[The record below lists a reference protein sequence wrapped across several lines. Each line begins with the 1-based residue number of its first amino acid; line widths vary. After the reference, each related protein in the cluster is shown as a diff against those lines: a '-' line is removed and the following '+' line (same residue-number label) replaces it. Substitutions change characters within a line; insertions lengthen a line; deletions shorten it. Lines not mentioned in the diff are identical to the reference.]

1 MRTESK
7 YDIPESRLAQDSIS
21 VSEISDEAN
30 TSATLIKRRFDQLA
44 QHFADVNKAL
54 LSSVNKLTPDLAD
67 VNERQ
72 KVGQVS
78 QTFGEEMFAILHRL
92 EDEVDL
98 LLKTQR
104 RLAEFI

>member
-7 YDIPESRLAQDSIS
+7 YDIPEWRLAQDPNS
-21 VSEISDEAN
+21 ISDEAK
-30 TSATLIKRRFDQLA
+30 TSAALIKRRFNQLA

-54 LSSVNKLTPDLAD
+54 LSSVNRLTPDLAD
-67 VNERQ
+67 INP
-72 KVGQVS
+72 KIGQVEKP

>member
-1 MRTESK
+1 MKFESK
-7 YDIPESRLAQDSIS
+7 FDIPEWRLAQDPTS
-21 VSEISDEAN
+21 ISDEDK
-30 TSATLIKRRFDQLA
+30 TSAALIKRRFDQLTR
-44 QHFADVNKAL
+44 HFADVNKAL
-54 LSSVNKLTPDLAD
+54 LSSVNRLTPGLAD
-67 VNERQ
+67 INESPKIRQ
-72 KVGQVS
+72 VP